1 MEKDYLQLLKNIL
14 ENGYQKNDRTGIGTK
29 SIFGYQ
35 MRHDLNKGFPLLT
48 TKKVHWKSIVY
59 ELLWFLRG
67 DTNIK
72 FLTENN
78 ITIWNEWADENGELG
93 DVYGKQW
100 RNWQTNDGKS
110 IDQISEVIEQIK
122 KNPDSRRHIVSA
134 WNVGEISKMKLPP
147 CHLMFQFGVY
157 DQKIS
162 CHLLMRSVDCFLGM
176 PFNIASY
183 ALLTQ
188 MIAQV
193 CDLGVGELVLSTV
206 DTHIYNNHFEQ
217 VQLQITREPFEL
229 PTLKLNQKIKNIFD
243 FTFDDIIL
251 ENYISHAGIKAQV
264 AV

>member
-1 MEKDYLQLLKNIL
+1 MEKDYLQLLKNIMN
-14 ENGYQKNDRTGIGTK
+14 NGHQKDDRTGIGTK

-35 MRHDLNKGFPLLT
+35 MRHDLNNGFPLLT

-72 FLTENN
+72 FLKENN
-78 ITIWNEWADENGELG
+78 ISIWDEWADENGELG
-93 DVYGKQW
+93 EVYGKQW
-100 RNWQTNDGKS
+100 RNWETKEGRN
-110 IDQISEVIEQIK
+110 IDQITDVITQIK
-122 KNPDSRRHIVSA
+122 NNPNSRRLIVSA
-134 WNVGEISKMKLPP
+134 WNVGEIAKMKLPP

-157 DQKIS
+157 DEKLS

-193 CDLGVGELVLSTV
+193 CDLKVGELVLSTV
-206 DTHIYNNHFEQ
+206 DTHIYSNHFEQ
-217 VQLQITREPFEL
+217 VNLQLSREPYDF
-229 PTLKLNQKIKNIFD
+229 PTLKLNPTIKNIFD
-243 FTFDDIIL
+243 FNFEDIIL

>member
-1 MEKDYLQLLKNIL
+1 MEKDYLQLLKNIMN
-14 ENGYQKNDRTGIGTK
+14 NGHQKDDRTGIGTK

-35 MRHDLNKGFPLLT
+35 MRHDLNNGFPLLT

-72 FLTENN
+72 FLKENN
-78 ITIWNEWADENGELG
+78 ISIWDEWADENGELG
-93 DVYGKQW
+93 EVYGKQW
-100 RNWQTNDGKS
+100 RNWETKEGRN
-110 IDQISEVIEQIK
+110 IDQITDVITQIK
-122 KNPDSRRHIVSA
+122 NNPNSRRLIVSA
-134 WNVGEISKMKLPP
+134 WNVGEIAKMKLPP

-157 DQKIS
+157 DQKLS

-193 CDLGVGELVLSTV
+193 CDLKVGELVLSTV
-206 DTHIYNNHFEQ
+206 DTHIYSNHFEQ
-217 VQLQITREPFEL
+217 VNLQLSREPYDF
-229 PTLKLNQKIKNIFD
+229 PTLKLNPTIKNIFD
-243 FTFDDIIL
+243 FNFEDIIL

>member
-1 MEKDYLQLLKNIL
+1 MEQSYLQLLQHIL
-14 ENGYQKNDRTGIGTK
+14 TNGYEKQDRTGVGTK

-35 MRHDLNKGFPLLT
+35 MKHNLNDGFPLLT
-48 TKKVHWKSIVY
+48 TKKVHWKSVVY

-67 DTNIK
+67 ETNIH
-72 FLTENN
+72 FLKENG
-78 ITIWNEWADENGELG
+78 ISIWDEWADENGELG

-100 RNWQTNDGKS
+100 RKWETKEGNQ
-110 IDQISEVIEQIK
+110 IDQIANVIKDIQN
-122 KNPDSRRHIVSA
+122 NPDSRRLIVSA
-134 WNVGEISKMKLPP
+134 WNVGEIAKMKLPP

-157 DQKIS
+157 DQKLS

-193 CDLGVGELVLSTV
+193 CSLGLGELVLSTV

-217 VQLQITREPFEL
+217 VNLQLTRTPYPL
-229 PTLKLNQKIKNIFD
+229 PSVKLNPEIKNIFD
-243 FTFDDIIL
+243 FKYEDIIL
-251 ENYISHAGIKAQV
+251 ENYVSHEAIKAKV